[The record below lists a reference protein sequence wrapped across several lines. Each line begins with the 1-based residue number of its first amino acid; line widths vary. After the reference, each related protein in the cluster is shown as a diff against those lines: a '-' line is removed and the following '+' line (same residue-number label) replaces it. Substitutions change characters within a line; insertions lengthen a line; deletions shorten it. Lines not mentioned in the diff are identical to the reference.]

1 MIASMPDAPYALF
14 AWGNFINETGLDKL
28 PEFADPELLRGERL
42 LDDDRLTVYEA
53 PLRIDVSRSLFD
65 TPGGYVAGR
74 DLATPPVRWRV
85 GYLRLATDGTL
96 DDAVRVVEQLE
107 ENDVELDRDDCPG
120 RNPLPVGEVV
130 TVWEDLHG
138 QWDLA
143 VVRLPD

>member
-1 MIASMPDAPYALF
+1 MPDPQYALY
-14 AWGNFINETGLDKL
+14 AWGNFLYETAIDRL
-28 PEFADPELLRGERL
+28 PEFVDPALLRGERL
-42 LDDDRLTVYEA
+42 LHDDRLTVYEA

-65 TPGGYVAGR
+65 TSGGYLTGR
-74 DLATPPVRWRV
+74 ELAVPPGRWRV
-85 GYLRLATDGTL
+85 GYLRLDTDGTF

-107 ENDVELDRDDCPG
+107 ENDVELDRDDRPD

-143 VVRLPD
+143 VVRLPG